1 MRNWVKNLQQ
11 NLQKILKAH
20 IEEEEDKENLYI
32 HQNMVSQQ
40 IQMYLHHKQPK

>member
-11 NLQKILKAH
+11 NLQKTHKAR
-20 IEEEEDKENLYI
+20 IEEEEGKENLSI